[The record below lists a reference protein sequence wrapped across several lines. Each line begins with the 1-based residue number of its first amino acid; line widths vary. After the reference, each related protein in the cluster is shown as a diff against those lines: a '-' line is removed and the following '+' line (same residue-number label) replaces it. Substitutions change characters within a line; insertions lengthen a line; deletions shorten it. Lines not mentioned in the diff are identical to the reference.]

1 VMSRGWSIVVPE
13 GYVVSRWR
21 VGAPIASGSWASVY
35 EARLAEPEDAHSG
48 RPPGP
53 EVVAV
58 KFLPTGTV
66 TQRQLAV
73 LADMARREQEAYR
86 RLRHPRLVQLFDAV
100 VIEDPQHPE
109 LDGAVALVT
118 ERARTSLSAVAARA
132 AGEPVADAPRILTEI
147 CEGLAYM
154 HSVGWVHGDLKPG
167 NVLVMADGSVRLAD
181 FGLAAELDGTHGYLP
196 PAGTCDYQPP
206 ERWDEPL
213 TDRGLAVRESADI
226 WALGVLAC
234 LLLAGHL
241 PFPGATA
248 RARAAAAAEYA
259 SSGAPP
265 PLTGELPEQWRQLI
279 ADCLAPDHAR
289 RSEWTAARLLER
301 LRALQ
306 AAPAAASPARRRRR
320 ARLAAIAAIP
330 ITAAAL
336 AGTGTSLWLTAGS
349 PVDYAQYL
357 RAGSGVPATYESLIV
372 QAGTMCHAPGVSPAL
387 VAAILKSESD
397 FNPRKSAPVNGFYGI
412 AGWSLSVLPQYTD
425 PGDASHSMRDAMTP
439 SIAIPALGRYL
450 CQVAP
455 GLASVSSD
463 HAVNLAAAYRTTVP
477 LVRDDHG
484 VPPQARSFIAQVRR
498 YLHQYRPAGG

>member
-1 VMSRGWSIVVPE
+1 MSRGWSIVVPE

-35 EARLAEPEDAHSG
+35 EARLAEPEDAPSG

-100 VIEDPQHPE
+100 VIEDRENPE

-132 AGEPVADAPRILTEI
+132 AGEAVADAPRIITEI

-167 NVLVMADGSVRLAD
+167 NVLVMADGSACLAD

-226 WALGVLAC
+226 W
-234 LLLAGHL
+234 
-241 PFPGATA
+241 
-248 RARAAAAAEYA
+248 
-259 SSGAPP
+259 
-265 PLTGELPEQWRQLI
+265 
-279 ADCLAPDHAR
+279 DHAR

-301 LRALQ
+301 LRGLQ
-306 AAPAAASPARRRRR
+306 AATAAASPARRRRRR
-320 ARLAAIAAIP
+320 ARLAAIAALP
-330 ITAAAL
+330 LAAAL
-336 AGTGTSLWLTAGS
+336 AGTGTSLWLNARPPADS
-349 PVDYAQYL
+349 AQYL
-357 RAGSGVPATYESLIV
+357 RAGSGIPARYEPMIV
-372 QAGTMCHAPGVSPAL
+372 AAGTMCRAPGVSPAL
-387 VAAILKSESD
+387 VAAILKARSD
-397 FNPRKSAPVNGFYGI
+397 FNPNKSNQATDAYGI
-412 AGWSLSVLPQYTD
+412 AGWSLSLLPHYTD
-425 PGDASHSMRDAMTP
+425 RGGQYHALRYALTP
-439 SIAIPALGRYL
+439 TIAIAALGRYL
-450 CQVAP
+450 CQLAP
-455 GLASVSSD
+455 TLASVPGD
-463 HAVNLAAAYRTTVP
+463 PAVNLAAAYRTSGS
-477 LVRDDHG
+477 LVRHDHG
-484 VPPQARSFIAQVRR
+484 VPPPAHWLAEQVSL
-498 YLHQYRPAGG
+498 YLQQYQPASG

>member
-1 VMSRGWSIVVPE
+1 MMSRGWSIVVPE

-35 EARLAEPEDAHSG
+35 EARLADPEDPPGG

-100 VIEDPQHPE
+100 VVEDREHPE

-118 ERARTSLSAVAARA
+118 ERAQTSLSAVAARA

-234 LLLAGHL
+234 LLLTGHL

-259 SSGAPP
+259 SSGTPP
-265 PLTGELPEQWRQLI
+265 PLTGDLPEQWWQLI
-279 ADCLAPDHAR
+279 ADCLAPDHAH

-301 LRALQ
+301 LRAMQ

-320 ARLAAIAAIP
+320 RAGLAAMVAIP
-330 ITAAAL
+330 LAAL
-336 AGTGTSLWLTAGS
+336 AGTGTSLWLNAGS
-349 PVDYAQYL
+349 PVGYAQYL
-357 RAGSGVPATYESLIV
+357 RPGSDIPAQYEPLIV
-372 QAGTMCHAPGVSPAL
+372 QAGTMCHEPGVSPAL
-387 VAAILKSESD
+387 VASILQAGSN
-397 FNPRKSAPVNGFYGI
+397 FNPGKSNPEADSYGI
-412 AGWSLSVLPQYTD
+412 AGWSLSKLRQYTA
-425 PGDASHSMRDAMTP
+425 GGSESQVLRDALTP
-439 SIAIPALGRYL
+439 AIAIPALGDYL
-450 CQVAP
+450 CQHAP
-455 GLASVSSD
+455 ALAKAGSD
-463 HAVNLAAAYRTTVP
+463 HAVNLAAAFRFTDS
-477 LVRDDHG
+477 LVLDNHG
-484 VPPQARSFIAQVRR
+484 VPTQDDWYANRVKRDLQ
-498 YLHQYRPAGG
+498 QYRPASS

>member
-1 VMSRGWSIVVPE
+1 MSRGWSIVVPE

-35 EARLAEPEDAHSG
+35 EARLAEPEDAPAG

-100 VIEDPQHPE
+100 VIEDPGHPE

-118 ERARTSLSAVAARA
+118 ERAQTSLSAVAARA

-234 LLLAGHL
+234 LLLTGHL
-241 PFPGATA
+241 PFPGGTA

-265 PLTGELPEQWRQLI
+265 PLTGELPDQWRQLI

-301 LRALQ
+301 LRGLQ

-320 ARLAAIAAIP
+320 RARLAAIAALP
-330 ITAAAL
+330 LAAAL
-336 AGTGTSLWLTAGS
+336 AGTGTSLWLNAQGPADS
-349 PVDYAQYL
+349 AQYL
-357 RAGSGVPATYESLIV
+357 RPGSGIPARYEPMIV
-372 QAGTMCHAPGVSPAL
+372 AAGTMCHAPGVSPAL
-387 VAAILKSESD
+387 VAAILKTKSD
-397 FNPRKSAPVNGFYGI
+397 FNPNKSNQSTGAYGI
-412 AGWSLSVLPQYTD
+412 AGWSLSLLPHYTD
-425 PGDASHSMRDAMTP
+425 KGGQYHALRYALTP
-439 SIAIPALGRYL
+439 SIAIAALGRYL
-450 CQVAP
+450 CQLAP
-455 GLASVSSD
+455 TLASVPGD
-463 HAVNLAAAYRTTVP
+463 HAVNLAAAYRTSGS
-477 LVRDDHG
+477 LVRHDHG
-484 VPPQARSFIAQVRR
+484 VPPPARWLAYQVSL
-498 YLHQYRPAGG
+498 YLQQYQPASG